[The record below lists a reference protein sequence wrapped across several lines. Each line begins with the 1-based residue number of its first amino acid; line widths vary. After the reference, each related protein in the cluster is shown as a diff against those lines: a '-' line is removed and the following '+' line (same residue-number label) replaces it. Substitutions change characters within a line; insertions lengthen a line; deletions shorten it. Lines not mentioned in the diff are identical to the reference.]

1 MWKLSQ
7 RKLVKVK
14 KFRNAKTH
22 SKKTATPRINSRVIE
37 VKVRLRR
44 DVAVL
49 AAAKPPL
56 ETMTR
61 RR

>member
-7 RKLVKVK
+7 RKLLKVK
-14 KFRNAKTH
+14 KIRNAKTH
-22 SKKTATPRINSRVIE
+22 IKKTATPRINSRVIE

-49 AAAKPPL
+49 AAAKPGV
-56 ETMTR
+56 ERMR
-61 RR
+61 RRR